1 MPLPLGHAAIGLMTY
16 ETCSGNSAFQKW
28 KRFIFI
34 AALANL
40 PDIDIIFGLLFQWN
54 GNAFHRGPTHSLI
67 FAVTAGVVSYII
79 AKRWF
84 AIEGITYWFSIMLIL
99 SHVIADA
106 LLTNSPV
113 SFFWPFEIYWSHGH
127 AGWTDI
133 VHSILFESLQD
144 GWIVLCCGA
153 GIVMLRWL
161 RWYSVRPQRL
171 TYPGKDSIE
180 Q

>member
-16 ETCSGNSAFQKW
+16 EACSGNSAFQRW

-40 PDIDIIFGLLFQWN
+40 PDIDVIFGLIIQWN

-67 FAVTAGVVSYII
+67 FAIIAGLISYII

-84 AIEGITYWFSIMLIL
+84 AVRGITYWFSIMLIL
-99 SHVIADA
+99 SHVVADA
-106 LLTNSPV
+106 LLTSSPV
-113 SFFWPFEIYWSHGH
+113 SFFWPFEIYWSQGH
-127 AGWTDI
+127 ASWTHI

-144 GWIVLCCGA
+144 GWLVLYCGVGIVL
-153 GIVMLRWL
+153 LRLL
-161 RWYSVRPQRL
+161 RRYFTQPQRL
-171 TYPGKDSIE
+171 SVPGKDSIK
-180 Q
+180 

>member
-16 ETCSGNSAFQKW
+16 ETSVGHSAFQNW

-34 AALANL
+34 TALANL
-40 PDIDIIFGLLFQWN
+40 PDVDVIFGLLFKWN

-67 FAVTAGVVSYII
+67 FAITAGFLAYII

-84 AIEGITYWFSIMLIL
+84 KIRRITYWFSILLIL

-113 SFFWPFEIYWSHGH
+113 SLFWPFEIYLSTGH
-127 AGWTDI
+127 ASLTDI

-144 GWIVLCCGA
+144 GWIVLCCGV
-153 GIVMLRWL
+153 GIVMLRL
-161 RWYSVRPQRL
+161 FRWYISQPQSL
-171 TYPGKDSIE
+171 SYPSED
-180 Q
+180 